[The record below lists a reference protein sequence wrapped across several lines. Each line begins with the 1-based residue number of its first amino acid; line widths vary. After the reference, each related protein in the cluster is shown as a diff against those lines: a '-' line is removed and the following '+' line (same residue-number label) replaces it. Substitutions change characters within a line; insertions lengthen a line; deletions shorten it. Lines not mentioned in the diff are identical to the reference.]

1 MFSKVSFVVVVFKST
16 YLNLSA
22 LLDQYQSNPSLF
34 SGFFFVCFFNNQICA
49 KFSHQV
55 WSVVTL
61 LSFCFTITPLCTTM
75 LTLIHLSVL
84 SGQVISALRETRLL
98 NNTVVIF
105 TADHGEL
112 AMEHRQFYKMSMYE
126 GSSHVPLMIMGPGLM
141 SGLQVN
147 QLVSMVDLYP
157 TVLGK
162 KRIKHIRFNPL

>member
-1 MFSKVSFVVVVFKST
+1 
-16 YLNLSA
+16 
-22 LLDQYQSNPSLF
+22 
-34 SGFFFVCFFNNQICA
+34 
-49 KFSHQV
+49 
-55 WSVVTL
+55 
-61 LSFCFTITPLCTTM
+61 M
-75 LTLIHLSVL
+75 LTLAHLSIL
-84 SGQVISALRETRLL
+84 PGQVISALRETRLL
-98 NNTVVIF
+98 NHTVVIF

-162 KRIKHIRFNPL
+162 KHIKHIHFNPL